1 MSVQQPAADAHLD
14 LTEKTNAV
22 FFGLALLLVP
32 LVILGC
38 CVRLGWM

>member
-1 MSVQQPAADAHLD
+1 MSVQQPAADARLG

-22 FFGLALLLVP
+22 FFGLALLSVP